1 MRLKDTIKKARKYL
15 AVLYTEEGVF
25 EEYLFLP
32 SNLNLIMMDTEIIAK
47 FSGQTECGK
56 SNSRKL
62 YRNRKGQSKP
72 LHWKGGL
79 PWPFTD

>member
-47 FSGQTECGK
+47 SQVERLIPVNYIETEKARASHSIGK
-56 SNSRKL
+56 VDCPGL
-62 YRNRKGQSKP
+62 Y
-72 LHWKGGL
+72 
-79 PWPFTD
+79 

>member
-47 FSGQTECGK
+47 SQVRLCVERVIPVNYIETEMARASHSIGK
-56 SNSRKL
+56 VDCPGL
-62 YRNRKGQSKP
+62 Y
-72 LHWKGGL
+72 
-79 PWPFTD
+79 

>member
-47 FSGQTECGK
+47 SQV
-56 SNSRKL
+56 RL
-62 YRNRKGQSKP
+62 
-72 LHWKGGL
+72 WKE
-79 PWPFTD
+79 